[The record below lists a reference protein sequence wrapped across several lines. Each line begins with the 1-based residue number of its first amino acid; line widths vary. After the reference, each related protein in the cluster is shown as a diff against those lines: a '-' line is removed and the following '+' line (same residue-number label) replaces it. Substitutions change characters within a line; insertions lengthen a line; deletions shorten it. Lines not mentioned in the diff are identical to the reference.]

1 MHSLVD
7 SPLPFHCLFIYKELC
22 LFAHG
27 HSKGSKVLDDTEMS
41 EFLGCL
47 DLSQILGKRQ
57 KENTFI
63 FIFTLGQSPEPWEAS
78 TWQVEL
84 TPKQTLKEVWQ
95 GLRWGENEKAKIVD
109 MLSPSLV
116 KS

>member
-1 MHSLVD
+1 M
-7 SPLPFHCLFIYKELC
+7 
-22 LFAHG
+22 FAHG

-63 FIFTLGQSPEPWEAS
+63 FIFTLGQSPEP
-78 TWQVEL
+78 
-84 TPKQTLKEVWQ
+84 
-95 GLRWGENEKAKIVD
+95 
-109 MLSPSLV
+109 
-116 KS
+116 